1 MNTIKPI
8 YKRLGAIT
16 PAQWDTL
23 SEKKIF
29 FGRQSVGQ
37 NIVDGVRRVMEQ
49 NASIQLDIRE
59 TSDPGDFTKPLFAHS
74 PIGRN
79 MDPRSKIDDFK
90 RILESGVGQV
100 ADFALFKFC
109 FVDVDHRTDI
119 ASLFTAYE
127 EAITSLK
134 SRFHG
139 LRIITFTIPLTNT
152 PRGFKP
158 MVKKLL
164 GMMPSPKEDNKA
176 RNVFNSK
183 LRERFGGSV
192 FDLAVVE
199 ATLPDGRETTFKDDN
214 EMYRALAPVY
224 TDDGG
229 HLNTLGQQVVAIEL
243 LLYLAFTGDT

>member
-1 MNTIKPI
+1 MNTLQFV

-29 FGRQSVGQ
+29 FGHQSVGQ
-37 NIVDGVRRVMEQ
+37 NILVGIGCVMER
-49 NASIQLDIRE
+49 NSDIQLDIRE
-59 TSDPGDFTKPLFAHS
+59 TSDPGDFTKPVFAHA

-90 RILESGVGQV
+90 RILEGGVGQV
-100 ADFALFKFC
+100 ADFAMFKFC
-109 FVDVDHRTDI
+109 FVDVDRRTDI
-119 ASLFTAYE
+119 ASLFMAYE

-134 SRFHG
+134 SRFRG
-139 LRIITFTIPLTNT
+139 LRIITFTVPLTNT

-176 RNVFNSK
+176 RNVFNSR

-192 FDLAVVE
+192 FDLAEVE
-199 ATLPDGRETTFKDDN
+199 ATLPDGEKATFKDGDKT
-214 EMYRALAPVY
+214 YRRLNPAY
-224 TDDGG
+224 TKDGG
-229 HLNTLGQQVVAIEL
+229 HLNALGQQAVAVEL
-243 LLYLAFTGDT
+243 LLYLASTGDA